1 MLEGKKIVLGVT
13 GSVAAYKA
21 VDLVSRLKK
30 MKAEVRV
37 IMTAAA
43 EKFITPLSFEL
54 ASGYPVH
61 SELFAFSSACRVP
74 HIDLVAGADLMIIAP
89 ATADFIGKAA
99 HGLADDLLS
108 SALLAATCPIMFCPA
123 MNVNMYKNV
132 FVQKNLLELKNA
144 GHLIVEPEVG
154 KLACGTEGKGRL
166 PETKTI
172 LWHILNTIPLTGD
185 FSGLTV
191 LVTAGGTR
199 EAIDPVR
206 YVSNRSSGKMGYA
219 LAEAACQRGAK
230 SILISGPSNLSVPP
244 GVEIIRVETAQEM
257 YEAVMNK
264 YNAVDVIIKAAAVA
278 DYRPKDPKEHK
289 IKKSGDT
296 FNLEMEKNID
306 ILYELGANKLEGL
319 TLVGFAAETDDLVE
333 NAWQKIK
340 NKNLDLMIAN
350 DIKIPGAGF
359 GSDDNLVKI
368 IYPDGEVKSLELMN
382 KRILADCILDEI
394 IKIRQGD

>member
-1 MLEGKKIVLGVT
+1 MLEDKKIVLGVT

-61 SELFAFSSACRVP
+61 SELFVPSSTCRIP
-74 HIDLVAGADLMIIAP
+74 HIDLVTGADLVIIAP
-89 ATADFIGKAA
+89 ATADFIAKAA

-108 SALLAATCPIMFCPA
+108 SALLAATCPVMFCPA
-123 MNVNMYKNV
+123 MNSNMYNNV
-132 FVQKNLLELKNA
+132 FVQNNLSALKTA
-144 GHLIVEPEVG
+144 GYIIVEPEMG

-166 PETKTI
+166 PTTETI

-219 LAEAACQRGAK
+219 LAEAAFQRGAK
-230 SILISGPSNLSVPP
+230 SILVSGPSNLMAPP

-257 YEAVMNK
+257 YEVVMNK
-264 YNAVDVIIKAAAVA
+264 YNSVDVIIKAAAVA
-278 DYRPKDPKEHK
+278 DYRPRNPSEHK

-340 NKNLDLMIAN
+340 KKNLDLMIAN
-350 DIKIPGAGF
+350 DIKVPGSGF

-368 IYPDGEVKSLELMN
+368 IYPDGQVKSLELMN
-382 KRILADCILDEI
+382 KRVLSDYILDEV